1 MEQEKHNDKQ
11 ADTKTKDYVMDKE
24 AKPQIEVTEEQS
36 RRYSKLSFIT
46 LMAIVL
52 AVFTAIFA
60 SAIAIINLNYNRV
73 DEEYIQK
80 KCTEMTQ
87 KYEDYPY
94 EVCYSNEQPDLA
106 DILIV
111 FNVAAAVLIV
121 CIISF
126 AQNISTN
133 LKIKNAMR
141 GGDLEI
147 KVLKD
152 KQAAILAAFLVMS
165 ILILFL
171 INYSGC
177 LNNCFAMRTITGA
190 MTDKIMQK
198 NPTTGILTS
207 NILACLYVA
216 TGIIFPTTTI
226 LLLRKN

>member
-1 MEQEKHNDKQ
+1 MKQEELNNKQ
-11 ADTKTKDYVMDKE
+11 VDTK
-24 AKPQIEVTEEQS
+24 VTEEQLK
-36 RRYSKLSFIT
+36 RYSTLSSIT
-46 LMAIVL
+46 LLAIVL

-106 DILIV
+106 DTLIV
-111 FNVAAAVLIV
+111 LHVATAVLIV

-126 AQNISTN
+126 AQNISTKI
-133 LKIKNAMR
+133 KIKNAMR

-152 KQAAILAAFLVMS
+152 KQAAILAAFLVIS
-165 ILILFL
+165 ILTLLL

-177 LNNCFAMRTITGA
+177 LNNCFTMRTITGA

-198 NPTTGILTS
+198 DPTTGILAS

-216 TGIIFPTTTI
+216 TGIIYPTTTI
-226 LLLRKN
+226 LLLKKS

>member
-11 ADTKTKDYVMDKE
+11 ADTKTKDYAMDKE
-24 AKPQIEVTEEQS
+24 TEPQIKVTEEQS
-36 RRYSKLSFIT
+36 KRYSTLSFIT
-46 LMAIVL
+46 LLAIVI

-60 SAIAIINLNYNRV
+60 CAIAIINLNYNRV

-94 EVCYSNEQPDLA
+94 EVCYSNEQPHLA
-106 DILIV
+106 DMLMGL
-111 FNVAAAVLIV
+111 NVAAVVLIV

-126 AQNISTN
+126 AQNISTK

-141 GGDLEI
+141 GGNLEI

-152 KQAAILAAFLVMS
+152 KQAAILAAFLVIS
-165 ILILFL
+165 ILTLLL

-177 LNNCFAMRTITGA
+177 LNNCFTMRTITGA

-198 NPTTGILTS
+198 DPTTGILAS

-216 TGIIFPTTTI
+216 TGIIYPTTTI
-226 LLLRKN
+226 LLLKKS

>member
-1 MEQEKHNDKQ
+1 MNQEELNNKQ
-11 ADTKTKDYVMDKE
+11 VDTK
-24 AKPQIEVTEEQS
+24 VTEEQPKRCS
-36 RRYSKLSFIT
+36 TLSSIT
-46 LMAIVL
+46 LLAIVL
-52 AVFTAIFA
+52 AVFTAI
-60 SAIAIINLNYNRV
+60 NRV

-106 DILIV
+106 DTLIV
-111 FNVAAAVLIV
+111 LHVATAVLIV
-121 CIISF
+121 CVISF
-126 AQNISTN
+126 AQNISTKI
-133 LKIKNAMR
+133 KIKNAMR

-152 KQAAILAAFLVMS
+152 KQAAILAAFLVIS
-165 ILILFL
+165 ILTLFL

-177 LNNCFAMRTITGA
+177 LNNCFAMRTIAGA

>member
-1 MEQEKHNDKQ
+1 MNQEELNNKQ
-11 ADTKTKDYVMDKE
+11 ADTK
-24 AKPQIEVTEEQS
+24 PQIKVTEEQLK
-36 RRYSKLSFIT
+36 RYSTLSSIT
-46 LMAIVL
+46 LLAIVL

-73 DEEYIQK
+73 DEGYIQK

-106 DILIV
+106 DTLIV
-111 FNVAAAVLIV
+111 LHVATAVLIV
-121 CIISF
+121 CVISF
-126 AQNISTN
+126 AQNISTKI
-133 LKIKNAMR
+133 KIKNAMR

-152 KQAAILAAFLVMS
+152 KQAAILAAFLVIS
-165 ILILFL
+165 ILTLLL

-177 LNNCFAMRTITGA
+177 LNNCFAMRTIAGA